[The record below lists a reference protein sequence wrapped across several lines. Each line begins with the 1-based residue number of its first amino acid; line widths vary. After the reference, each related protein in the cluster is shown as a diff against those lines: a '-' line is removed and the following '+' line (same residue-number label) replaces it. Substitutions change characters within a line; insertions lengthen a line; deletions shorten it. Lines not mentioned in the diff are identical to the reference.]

1 MAKTG
6 VSREEAERRI
16 RAQMPVEEKRRRADY
31 VIDCSGSMEDTRR
44 QAEAIYLDLRRI
56 TKGAHEE

>member
-1 MAKTG
+1 MRRLSA
-6 VSREEAERRI
+6 RI

-44 QAEAIYLDLRRI
+44 QAEAIYPDLRRI
-56 TKGAHEE
+56 TEGAHEE